1 MDWKT
6 IITDIKTALGFTQV
20 QIANKVGCSQ
30 VSISELENGVTKEPR
45 YSVGRQLVAMHKRA
59 KRRQQA
65 EVAHG

>member
-45 YSVGRQLVAMHKRA
+45 YSVGRQLVSMHKRA
-59 KRRQQA
+59 KRKQ
-65 EVAHG
+65 VA